1 MTRRSERI
9 SNVIRHKISELLQ
22 ERIND
27 PRLSTF
33 ISVTRVVTSSDLS
46 IAKVFVS
53 AIGDNVDREDV
64 LEGFRSASGFLR
76 REIAGELT
84 LRHVPELSFHFDNS
98 IEVGTHVLQLIEQ
111 ATLKDLG
118 NEHERHTECE

>member
-1 MTRRSERI
+1 MTRRSERV
-9 SNVIRHKISELLQ
+9 SNIIRQEISELLQ

-27 PRLSTF
+27 PRLNTF

-46 IAKVFVS
+46 ISKVFVS
-53 AIGDNVDREDV
+53 SIGDNVDREGV

-76 REIAGELT
+76 REIARQLT
-84 LRHVPELSFHFDNS
+84 LRHVPELSFHFDDS
-98 IEVGTHVLQLIEQ
+98 IEVGTRVLQLIEQ
-111 ATLKDLG
+111 ATREDRS

>member
-9 SNVIRHKISELLQ
+9 SNIIRQEISELLQ

-53 AIGDNVDREDV
+53 SIGDNVDKDGV
-64 LEGFRSASGFLR
+64 LEGFQSASGFLR
-76 REIAGELT
+76 RELARKLT
-84 LRHVPELSFHFDNS
+84 LRHVPELSFHFDDS
-98 IEVGTHVLQLIEQ
+98 IEVGIHVLKLIEQ
-111 ATLKDLG
+111 ATRKDRS
-118 NEHERHTECE
+118 NEHERHT